1 MKKTN
6 QRLFYPQKVKRQL
19 FCALVACAVC
29 AIPVNAQSGTISLN
43 KSNVS
48 MHTIMQEVEGQS
60 DYTFFYNDN
69 QIKLDKKVSVKAQ
82 NATIEQVLA
91 QMFKNSGYT
100 YKIVNNQI
108 IVSKANAVAAVEK
121 QQQQQA
127 KKVTGCVKD
136 AMGEPII
143 GASVVEVGGQKITF
157 LDTPGHEAFT
167 AMRMRGSNSTEIAVL
182 VVAADDG
189 VMPQTVEAI
198 SHAKAAGV
206 EIIVA
211 INKIDK
217 PSANI
222 ERVKLELSEYELIP
236 EDWGGSTIFVPVSAH
251 TGEGIDTLL

>member
-136 AMGEPII
+136 ALGEPII
-143 GASVVEVGGQKITF
+143 GASVVEKGAPTNGTITDF
-157 LDTPGHEAFT
+157 DGNFT
-167 AMRMRGSNSTEIAVL
+167 I
-182 VVAADDG
+182 
-189 VMPQTVEAI
+189 
-198 SHAKAAGV
+198 KAAEKSILKVSYIGYAAQ
-206 EIIVA
+206 II
-211 INKIDK
+211 
-217 PSANI
+217 
-222 ERVKLELSEYELIP
+222 
-236 EDWGGSTIFVPVSAH
+236 PVSKKDFYPVVMKQDTEVLDEVVVTAL
-251 TGEGIDTLL
+251 GIKLSLIHI

>member
-108 IVSKANAVAAVEK
+108 IVSKAKA
-121 QQQQQA
+121 
-127 KKVTGCVKD
+127 
-136 AMGEPII
+136 I
-143 GASVVEVGGQKITF
+143 F
-157 LDTPGHEAFT
+157 L
-167 AMRMRGSNSTEIAVL
+167 
-182 VVAADDG
+182 
-189 VMPQTVEAI
+189 
-198 SHAKAAGV
+198 K
-206 EIIVA
+206 
-211 INKIDK
+211 
-217 PSANI
+217 
-222 ERVKLELSEYELIP
+222 
-236 EDWGGSTIFVPVSAH
+236 W
-251 TGEGIDTLL
+251 

>member
-100 YKIVNNQI
+100 YMHLQGLAQMGVRQLPAAPGQLTLYAPAGLRGAEICLSFPSVGATETLLLAAATAQGQTVLHGAAKEPEIVDL
-108 IVSKANAVAAVEK
+108 AAFLNVCG
-121 QQQQQA
+121 
-127 KKVTGCVKD
+127 GCV
-136 AMGEPII
+136 E
-143 GASVVEVGGQKITF
+143 GAGT
-157 LDTPGHEAFT
+157 DTIRVQGKRCLAGCTP
-167 AMRMRGSNSTEIAVL
+167 MRSNL
-182 VVAADDG
+182 QD
-189 VMPQTVEAI
+189 
-198 SHAKAAGV
+198 
-206 EIIVA
+206 
-211 INKIDK
+211 
-217 PSANI
+217 
-222 ERVKLELSEYELIP
+222 
-236 EDWGGSTIFVPVSAH
+236 
-251 TGEGIDTLL
+251 

>member
-29 AIPVNAQSGTISLN
+29 AIPVNAQSLVTFISLN

-108 IVSKANAVAAVEK
+108 IVSKANAV
-121 QQQQQA
+121 
-127 KKVTGCVKD
+127 
-136 AMGEPII
+136 
-143 GASVVEVGGQKITF
+143 
-157 LDTPGHEAFT
+157 
-167 AMRMRGSNSTEIAVL
+167 
-182 VVAADDG
+182 
-189 VMPQTVEAI
+189 TV
-198 SHAKAAGV
+198 
-206 EIIVA
+206 
-211 INKIDK
+211 
-217 PSANI
+217 
-222 ERVKLELSEYELIP
+222 
-236 EDWGGSTIFVPVSAH
+236 
-251 TGEGIDTLL
+251 

>member
-91 QMFKNSGYT
+91 NPSNIRPHWVFCP
-100 YKIVNNQI
+100 VRR
-108 IVSKANAVAAVEK
+108 AN
-121 QQQQQA
+121 
-127 KKVTGCVKD
+127 C
-136 AMGEPII
+136 
-143 GASVVEVGGQKITF
+143 
-157 LDTPGHEAFT
+157 
-167 AMRMRGSNSTEIAVL
+167 
-182 VVAADDG
+182 
-189 VMPQTVEAI
+189 
-198 SHAKAAGV
+198 
-206 EIIVA
+206 
-211 INKIDK
+211 
-217 PSANI
+217 PSA
-222 ERVKLELSEYELIP
+222 LS
-236 EDWGGSTIFVPVSAH
+236 
-251 TGEGIDTLL
+251 

>member
-100 YKIVNNQI
+100 YK
-108 IVSKANAVAAVEK
+108 VSIRPRACFFPLFSFLPLWLHYNLNPL
-121 QQQQQA
+121 
-127 KKVTGCVKD
+127 CV
-136 AMGEPII
+136 
-143 GASVVEVGGQKITF
+143 Q
-157 LDTPGHEAFT
+157 
-167 AMRMRGSNSTEIAVL
+167 
-182 VVAADDG
+182 
-189 VMPQTVEAI
+189 
-198 SHAKAAGV
+198 
-206 EIIVA
+206 
-211 INKIDK
+211 
-217 PSANI
+217 
-222 ERVKLELSEYELIP
+222 Y
-236 EDWGGSTIFVPVSAH
+236 
-251 TGEGIDTLL
+251 

>member
-121 QQQQQA
+121 QQQQQMMQQKQQ
-127 KKVTGCVKD
+127 KKLQNNK
-136 AMGEPII
+136 
-143 GASVVEVGGQKITF
+143 
-157 LDTPGHEAFT
+157 
-167 AMRMRGSNSTEIAVL
+167 
-182 VVAADDG
+182 
-189 VMPQTVEAI
+189 TV
-198 SHAKAAGV
+198 HNFYV
-206 EIIVA
+206 
-211 INKIDK
+211 
-217 PSANI
+217 
-222 ERVKLELSEYELIP
+222 R
-236 EDWGGSTIFVPVSAH
+236 
-251 TGEGIDTLL
+251 

>member
-100 YKIVNNQI
+100 YKIVNN
-108 IVSKANAVAAVEK
+108 
-121 QQQQQA
+121 
-127 KKVTGCVKD
+127 
-136 AMGEPII
+136 P
-143 GASVVEVGGQKITF
+143 
-157 LDTPGHEAFT
+157 
-167 AMRMRGSNSTEIAVL
+167 
-182 VVAADDG
+182 
-189 VMPQTVEAI
+189 
-198 SHAKAAGV
+198 
-206 EIIVA
+206 
-211 INKIDK
+211 
-217 PSANI
+217 
-222 ERVKLELSEYELIP
+222 
-236 EDWGGSTIFVPVSAH
+236 
-251 TGEGIDTLL
+251 